1 MRIVLFCVQLML
13 VTAVAAQD
21 YNIGNIPDSLKRN
34 SNAVKRLEELRVTIK
49 ALDKVVI
56 KHRYAITILNEN
68 GDEFAEYSNSYSSLE
83 GLSDI
88 SGNLYDAAGKKIKSV
103 KRKDIQDESSSDGY
117 SLMLDDR
124 IKRHNFHNRQ
134 YPYTVEYE
142 DEQQVKGSYFLPA
155 WHPVAD
161 EEFSVEQSRYI
172 VETPAGY
179 KLRYK
184 ALNFPAK
191 PAVQET
197 AQLTT
202 YTWELKNYTGLQSE
216 RFQPA
221 MNTLVPSVYIGP
233 DDFMLGN
240 YKGNMSTWQGFG
252 KFQAELNK
260 GRDQLPDNIRQEVH
274 KLTDGVS
281 DRAEKIRLLYEFL
294 QRNTRYVSVQL
305 GVGGW
310 QPFDAK
316 YVIAN
321 KYGDC
326 KALSNYMV
334 SLLKE
339 AGIKANYVIVNAG
352 RGSRNPRED
361 FPAPYFNHVIA
372 CVPGDRDTTWLECTS
387 QTESAGFMGTFTGD
401 RKALLIDDD
410 GGHLVSTPRYL
421 AGQNTQVR
429 RIKAVVDGEGNL
441 SVDVNT
447 RFTGTQQEEADR
459 LIHHKTQEEREKY
472 LNSSLG
478 LATYKVDKFDYKQV
492 KGALPVIDEYLHIS
506 APNYATISGR
516 RLFLTPN
523 LFTRS
528 TLRLA
533 ADSGR
538 KYPIEFLDAFTHV
551 DSIFID
557 IPAGYITESM
567 PKNVAVTTEFGQY
580 RIDYKFAGNQIE
592 VVRTRIMNRSSFPAA
607 YYPELVKYFDMLYKA
622 DNSRIVLVK
631 KEG

>member
-1 MRIVLFCVQLML
+1 MRMMMILVLAML
-13 VTAVAAQD
+13 ATATLAQD
-21 YNIGNIPDSLKRN
+21 YNVANIPDSLKRN
-34 SNAVKRLEELRVTIK
+34 SNAVKRLEELRVSVK
-49 ALDKVVI
+49 ALDKVI
-56 KHRYAITILNEN
+56 IRHRYAITILNER

-88 SGNLYDAAGKKIKSV
+88 SGNLYDASGKKMKSV
-103 KRKDIQDESSSDGY
+103 KRKDIQDESTSDGY

-134 YPYTVEYE
+134 YPYTIEYE

-161 EEFSVEQSRYI
+161 EEFAVEQSRYI
-172 VETPAGY
+172 VETPPGY

-184 ALNFPAK
+184 ALNISTK
-191 PAVQET
+191 PVMLET
-197 AQLTT
+197 PQLTT
-202 YTWELKNYTGLQSE
+202 YTWELKNYTGLQPE
-216 RFQPA
+216 RFRPS

-233 DDFMLGN
+233 DDFMFGN

-260 GRDQLPDNIRQEVH
+260 GRDQLPDNIKQEVH
-274 KLTDGVS
+274 RLTDAVT
-281 DRAEKIRLLYEFL
+281 DRGEKIRLLYEFM
-294 QRNTRYVSVQL
+294 QHNTRYVSVQL

-316 YVIAN
+316 YVVAN

-339 AGIKANYVIVNAG
+339 AGIKANY
-352 RGSRNPRED
+352 
-361 FPAPYFNHVIA
+361 FNHVIA
-372 CVPGDRDTTWLECTS
+372 CVPGSRDTTWLECTS

-410 GGHLVSTPRYL
+410 GGHLVSTPRYS
-421 AGQNTQVR
+421 AEQNKQLRTIR
-429 RIKAVVDGEGNL
+429 AAIDADGNL
-441 SVDVNT
+441 SVDMNT
-447 RFTGTQQEEADR
+447 HFTGTEQEDADM

-478 LATYKVDKFDYKQV
+478 LATYKVDKFDYKQT

-506 APNYATISGR
+506 SPNYATISGK

-523 LFTRS
+523 IFTRS
-528 TLRLA
+528 TLRLSV
-533 ADSGR
+533 DSAR
-538 KYPIEFLDAFTHV
+538 KYPIEFWDAFTHV
-551 DSIFID
+551 DSVRID
-557 IPAGYITESM
+557 VPPGYIAESM
-567 PKNVAVTTEFGQY
+567 PKDVVVTTGFGEY
-580 RIDYKFAGNQIE
+580 RIGYKFTGNQIE
-592 VVRTRIMNRSSFPAA
+592 MVRTRTMNRSSFPAD
-607 YYPELVKYFDMLYKA
+607 YYAELVKYFDLVYKA

-631 KEG
+631 KDG